1 MAIDQKEELSGEE
14 ALAKLREL
22 LEHFPIAFM
31 VTLNEGH
38 ARARPLGVVSNSE
51 EFSGTLWF
59 ITDRRSRKVAEITG
73 GARTTLLFQNDER
86 GTYAHM
92 RGRATVVDDRQK
104 LAEMYTTDQRTWF
117 PDGLHDPDMTLV
129 RFDVD
134 EADYWDGHASMVRK
148 AVAFAKSVV
157 TGQAGR
163 DGDTGVARLRHHPQ
177 QEIDHDDAD
186 QPESE

>member
-1 MAIDQKEELSGEE
+1 MAIDQKEQLSGEE

-31 VTLNEGH
+31 VTLVEGH
-38 ARARPLGVVSNSE
+38 AHARPLGVVSSSKD
-51 EFSGTLWF
+51 FSGTLWF
-59 ITDRRSRKVAEITG
+59 ITDRRSHKVDEIAG
-73 GARTTLLFQNDER
+73 GAETTLIFQNDER

-92 RGRATVVDDRQK
+92 RGRAAVVEDRQK

-117 PDGLHDPDMTLV
+117 PKGLDDPDMTLV

-134 EADYWDGHASMVRK
+134 DADYWDGHASMVRK

-163 DGDTGVARLRHHPQ
+163 DGNTGVARLK
-177 QEIDHDDAD
+177 
-186 QPESE
+186 